1 MPDQR
6 AGVFGHFQTRRTL
19 GQHSQLL
26 HASISDPMVEFS
38 KDCVC
43 VENVYA
49 KQIIATIHSQVSSI
63 IHKPVEPQHLVST
76 NGFSSQNV
84 ISSFQLERKKK
95 ETKLQTK

>member
-6 AGVFGHFQTRRTL
+6 AGVFGHFQTCRTR

-95 ETKLQTK
+95 EIKLQTK